1 MRCEVCG
8 QEIRGEPRRRI
19 IEGAKM
25 IVCGR
30 CAQFGSEEWSPQQ
43 SRTPQRRPTRRTS
56 PRPRRNYVEEAEE
69 MVLVENY
76 GAKIRKARQKAG
88 FTVEDL
94 ARKINEKESVIKKLE
109 REDFTPT
116 PRVREKLKRTLSIK
130 LMERVESVSGPV
142 LSGPRGP
149 LTLGDMIK
157 IKETKEKEE
166 D

>member
-8 QEIRGEPRRRI
+8 QEIRGEPRRRV

-25 IVCGR
+25 VVCGR
-30 CAQFGSEEWSPQQ
+30 CAQFGSEEWSPNQ
-43 SRTPQRRPTRRTS
+43 SKTPIKRTTRRSS

-69 MVLVENY
+69 LVLVDNY
-76 GAKIRKARQKAG
+76 GEKIRKARQKAG

-94 ARKINEKESVIKKLE
+94 SRKINEKESFIKKLE
-109 REDFTPT
+109 KEDFSPT
-116 PRVREKLKRTLSIK
+116 PRVREKLKRTLGIE
-130 LMERVESVSGPV
+130 LIERAESVSGPV

-157 IKETKEKEE
+157 IKEPKEKEE